1 VTRATLLA
9 LVAAPLV
16 PPLRVERGGC
26 APTFVAPVRAP
37 EAPPELVAIWLSQ
50 PDYGWGDL
58 AHIRVVASTNV
69 ALVELRV
76 GPYGRALT
84 KRAPGQFSGVS
95 VLATVRAPALY
106 ADVSFRRAHGDGD
119 GDGARTPGRAA
130 LSASG
135 APGA

>member
-76 GPYGRALT
+76 GPYGRA
-84 KRAPGQFSGVS
+84 PGQFSGVYRFPFLPPF
-95 VLATVRAPALY
+95 VHPRYTLTFRFVARTATGTATVRELPVAL
-106 ADVSFRRAHGDGD
+106 H
-119 GDGARTPGRAA
+119 
-130 LSASG
+130 
-135 APGA
+135 